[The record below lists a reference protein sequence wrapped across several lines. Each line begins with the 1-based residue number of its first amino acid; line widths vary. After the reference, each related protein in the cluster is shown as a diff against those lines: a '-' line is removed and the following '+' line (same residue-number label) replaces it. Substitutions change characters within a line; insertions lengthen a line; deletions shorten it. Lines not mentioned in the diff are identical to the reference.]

1 MKTIKE
7 KGATL
12 HEKGCH
18 FRVWAPNAD
27 EVFVVGTFN
36 NWNKTALPM
45 TVRKEGI
52 WDLDIPDVKAD
63 DEYRYRIVNGGNEYL
78 RIDPYARRVTNSVG
92 NAIIRDI
99 RIISEMKPFTPPP
112 QNELIIYELHI
123 GTFGKEE
130 GMEGPGTLEG
140 AIRHLPYLRDLG
152 INAVEIMPLAEFA
165 GGYSWGYNPA
175 HIFAVESD
183 YGRPR
188 VFRRFVEEAHKLGI
202 AVILDV
208 VYNHL
213 GPGDLDLWQFDGWSE
228 NDMGGIYFYN
238 DWRAKTPWGDTRPD
252 YGRKEVREYIRDN
265 ALMWFCEY
273 NVDGLRWD
281 MTAYIRNVHGRDN
294 DPGSDLPEGWSLM
307 QWITKEIKETRPAAL
322 NIAEDLQNNP
332 SLTKYAEDGGAGFDT
347 QWNARFVHN
356 VRKNLLAADDAHC
369 DMAELREAVLDRYY
383 LNAFE
388 RIIYTESHDEV
399 ANGKARI
406 PEEVDP
412 GSASSWV
419 ARKKSTLGAALVFTT
434 PGIPMIFQGQE
445 FLEDDWFHDQ
455 DPLDWSKIERYPGI
469 LQLYKDLI
477 ALRKNTAKHTG
488 GLTGQEVDVY
498 HVNQEKNIIAFHRWS
513 RGGPGDSVVVVANFS
528 SQPQENYPVRF
539 PASGQWMVRFNSD
552 SSFYDPEFGNT
563 GNSEIIAET
572 GENGE
577 HPQGWIRIAPYSV
590 IIFSQNKS

>member
-1 MKTIKE
+1 MKTINA

-18 FRVWAPNAD
+18 FNVWAPNAD
-27 EVFVVGTFN
+27 EVYVVGTFN
-36 NWNKTALPM
+36 DWNKTAHPM
-45 TVRKEGI
+45 TVRKEGV
-52 WDLDIPDVKAD
+52 WAVDIPGVKAG

-92 NAIIRDI
+92 NAIIRDP
-99 RIISEMKPFTPPP
+99 RSISEMMRFTPPP
-112 QNELIIYELHI
+112 LNEMIIYELHI
-123 GTFGKEE
+123 GTFGKVE
-130 GMEGPGTLEG
+130 GEEGPGTLEG

-188 VFRRFVEEAHKLGI
+188 EFRRFVEEAHKLGI

-208 VYNHL
+208 VYNHF

-228 NDMGGIYFYN
+228 NGMGGIYFYN
-238 DWRAKTPWGDTRPD
+238 DWRAKSPWGDTRPD
-252 YGRKEVREYIRDN
+252 YGRREVREYIRDN
-265 ALMWFCEY
+265 ALMWLCEY

-281 MTAYIRNVHGRDN
+281 MTAYIRNVQGRDG

-332 SLTKYAEDGGAGFDT
+332 SLTKYTEDGGAGFDS

-356 VRKNLLAADDAHC
+356 VRKNLLADDDAHC
-369 DMAELREAVLDRYY
+369 DMEELREAVLHRYY

-388 RIIYTESHDEV
+388 RVVYTESHDEV

-406 PEEVDP
+406 PEEMDP
-412 GSASSWV
+412 GSASSWA

-434 PGIPMIFQGQE
+434 PGLPMIFQGQE

-455 DPLDWSKIERYPGI
+455 DPLDWSRVERYGGI

-477 ALRKNTAKHTG
+477 ALRRNSGGQTG

-498 HVNQEKNIIAFHRWS
+498 HVNQEENIIAFHRWD

-528 SQPQENYPVRF
+528 SQPLENYPVRF

-552 SSFYDPEFGNT
+552 STFYDPEFGNT
-563 GNSEIIAET
+563 GNSEIIAES
-572 GENGE
+572 GENDE
-577 HPQGWIRIAPYSV
+577 HPQGKVRIGPYSA
-590 IIFSQNKS
+590 IIISQNKS